1 MRGTLTASEMAQKDR
16 IPSGK
21 LLANESE
28 KGTGKCRTKSSYDL
42 RLQAELALEARG
54 NVAHPTTSV
63 ASDIRHLANVVKH
76 VSTGEEKDR
85 DQADG
90 SPDVAVLNN
99 GQNIG

>member
-1 MRGTLTASEMAQKDR
+1 MAQNDR
-16 IPSGK
+16 IPSRK
-21 LLANESE
+21 LLAKEGE
-28 KGTGKCRTKSSYDL
+28 KGTRERRTKSSYDL

-63 ASDIRHLANVVKH
+63 ASDIGHLANVVKH

-90 SPDVAVLNN
+90 RPDVAVLND